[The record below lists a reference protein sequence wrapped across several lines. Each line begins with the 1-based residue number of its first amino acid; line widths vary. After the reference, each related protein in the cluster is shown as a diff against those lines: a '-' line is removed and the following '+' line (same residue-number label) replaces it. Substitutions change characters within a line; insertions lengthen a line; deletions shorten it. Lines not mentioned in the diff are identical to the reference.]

1 MSFNILNL
9 WIFESLNVL
18 FVYLDARIT
27 NPRERE
33 SIFPNFP
40 CFPDFPNFLHFLHF
54 PYFPLHI
61 RQTHPRNLAIEIERI
76 DVGHARN
83 IIEDALYFTVGGGS
97 MDVVLFGDSV

>member
-9 WIFESLNVL
+9 LIFESLNVL

-40 CFPDFPNFLHFLHF
+40 NFLHF
-54 PYFPLHI
+54 PYFSLHI